1 MSENPTAVSPEKRGE
16 DRRFVQLYGAK
27 PWHLVSLLACFAVT
41 GYAVSRLFGDSTA
54 LIRIVIWFV
63 GAAVVWD
70 LLVGPALALGDSALR
85 PVTRRVRVRGVSPLN
100 YVRFPALLSLL
111 LLMMW
116 TPLIFQRSEQI
127 YRKKSGLLQDPY
139 LERWA
144 AVAGVLL
151 LLGAVAFGISVLRA
165 GRRSDPSEPVVTGTG
180 STDTPAAG

>member
-27 PWHLVSLLACFAVT
+27 PWHLLSLLACFAVT
-41 GYAVSRLFGDSTA
+41 GYAVSRLFGDSAA
-54 LIRIVIWFV
+54 LIRIAIWFV

-70 LLVGPALALGDSALR
+70 LVVGPALALGDSALR

-127 YRKKSGLLQDPY
+127 YQKKSGLLQDPY

-151 LLGAVAFGISVLRA
+151 LLGAVAFAVSVLRA
-165 GRRSDPSEPVVTGTG
+165 GRRSSSG
-180 STDTPAAG
+180 